1 MTEASD
7 RAAGRK
13 SAAEVFVLDT
23 SAIYNATDYPAD
35 SILYSTPLVVRELRR
50 VYRTER
56 AELFVQ
62 SRLRI
67 TEPGRAS
74 SEWIRKKAVESG
86 DITRLSP
93 TDLEVLSLAK
103 ELRAVLV
110 TEDYSMQNIAGAAGI
125 EFRSLYLPPIK
136 DYVEWELKCMSCG
149 TVSATKDAK
158 ECMICGGKLI
168 TRRRKSRP
176 IKS

>member
-1 MTEASD
+1 MTEHGGAQHSKRRTD
-7 RAAGRK
+7 
-13 SAAEVFVLDT
+13 VYVLDT

-35 SILYSTPLVVRELRR
+35 RMLYSTPQVLKELRR

-67 TEPGRAS
+67 AEPDRES
-74 SEWIRKKAVESG
+74 VQWIREKAQETG
-86 DITRLSP
+86 DIARLSP
-93 TDLEVLSLAK
+93 TDIEVLSLAR
-103 ELRAVLV
+103 EMGAILV
-110 TEDYSMQNIAGAAGI
+110 TEDYSMQNIAEAAGI

-136 DYVEWELKCMSCG
+136 DYVEWELRCVSCG
-149 TVSATKDAK
+149 AISKEKAAK
-158 ECMICGGKLI
+158 ECRICGGKLI

-176 IKS
+176 IRE